1 MPNLTAWKTDNYKF
15 VGKAFDY
22 ELKNGKSKA
31 LFSLVGEETTNNID
45 YELTGRGDFGEL
57 QKYDGSLKTLT
68 PRRGFKKIITP
79 EEYIGTYDIHRKQ
92 WRNDK
97 FGETKRAGSHL
108 AIAAN
113 KTTYLYLLRMFAN
126 AFSSN
131 QLGGDGKSWAATDHP
146 VASKMDEGRSYV
158 ADSDAGTFSN
168 LITSQLSTKAI
179 DDARILASRYE
190 TPAGMPYLGEY
201 NTLLVSPELE
211 PMAKKLLGVNSRIRP
226 TKDPDSAENAASSIS
241 DMDGYIVV
249 GGGKEGFSSKQWA
262 ICDRTMLAKTALIV
276 YNEKPT
282 VMDGNNSN
290 PLVQTWVAYAD
301 FDMGFGDAR
310 PIVFSN
316 PA

>member
-22 ELKNGKSKA
+22 ELKNGRDKA
-31 LFSLVGEETTNNID
+31 LFALIGQETTKSID
-45 YELTGRGDFGEL
+45 YELTGRGGFGEL
-57 QKYDGSLKTLT
+57 QKYDGSLKTLQ

-92 WRNDK
+92 WKNDM
-97 FGETKRAGSHL
+97 FGETRRAGEDL
-108 AIAAN
+108 AISAN
-113 KTTYLYLLRMFAN
+113 KTVYLYMLRMFAN
-126 AFSSN
+126 AYSAK
-131 QLGGDGKSWAATDHP
+131 QLGGDNKAWAATDHP
-146 VASKMDEGRSYV
+146 VASKMDAGRSYV
-158 ADSDAGTFSN
+158 ADPEAGTFSN
-168 LITSQLSTKAI
+168 LITTELSTKGI
-179 DDARILASRYE
+179 DAARILASRYV

-211 PMAKKLLGVNSRIRP
+211 PMAKKLLGENAKVRP
-226 TKDPDSAENAASSIS
+226 QKDPDSAENAASSIS

-249 GGGKEGFSSKQWA
+249 GGGAEGFSAKQWA
-262 ICDRTMLAKTALIV
+262 ICDRKMLAKTALIV
-276 YNEKPT
+276 YNEKPS

-316 PA
+316 PN